1 METDGTGISMSR
13 QARPQPGGEIA
24 LPFTGSLV
32 SELSIAAKAIGV
44 DEEVLAAALG
54 EGETIA
60 QVAARN
66 GVDAHRVVVAL
77 VTDSVAEVAA
87 DVRSGELA
95 GKHVR
100 WLVALATRRA
110 EDQITSKFPP
120 LGFRQPTPS
129 VA

>member
-1 METDGTGISMSR
+1 MSR
-13 QARPQPGGEIA
+13 QAHPQAGGGIA
-24 LPFTGSLV
+24 VAFSDNLV

-44 DEEVLAAALG
+44 DDEVLAAALN

-77 VTDSVAEVAA
+77 VSDSVAEVAA
-87 DVRSGELA
+87 DVRRGELT
-95 GKHVR
+95 GTHVR

-129 VA
+129 PA

>member
-1 METDGTGISMSR
+1 MGTDGTGISISR
-13 QARPQPGGEIA
+13 QARPLAGGDIA
-24 LPFTGSLV
+24 LAFSENLV

-44 DEEVLAAALG
+44 EDEVLATALS

-77 VTDSVAEVAA
+77 VSDSVAEVAA
-87 DVRSGELA
+87 DVRRGELT

-100 WLVALATRRA
+100 WLVGLATTRA

-120 LGFRQPTPS
+120 LGFRQPTTGP
-129 VA
+129 A

>member
-1 METDGTGISMSR
+1 MSR
-13 QARPQPGGEIA
+13 RARPQAGGDIA
-24 LPFTGSLV
+24 LGFAGGLV

-44 DEEVLAAALG
+44 DDEALAAALS

-87 DVRSGELA
+87 DVRRGELT

-120 LGFRQPTPS
+120 LGFRQPAPS
-129 VA
+129 PA